1 MIFCFIWNE
10 KKKKIDQKDEKRNN
24 NERTK
29 QFKDKQK

>member
-10 KKKKIDQKDEKRNN
+10 KKKIDQKDEKRNN
-24 NERTK
+24 ERTK

>member
-10 KKKKIDQKDEKRNN
+10 KKKIDQKDEKRNN